1 MTDVILATL
10 ARLSGPHTRVAVEP
24 VTGPEGLL
32 GREVQDIR
40 KAVPKRQAEFAAGRR
55 AARRVL
61 AALGQPDIAI
71 PSRADRAPEW
81 PKGFVGAIT
90 HDAGLAAAMVAEA
103 ASCGGVGLDIAE
115 AAPFPSHLRDRI
127 LITDTER
134 ALGGLE
140 ARAVFSAK
148 EALYKALYPSVRAF
162 FGFDAAEIAPDLGA
176 ERFSARLTLA
186 LGPYP
191 RGTTFTG
198 GLAVAETRM
207 LATLVLKT

>member
-10 ARLSGPHTRVAVEP
+10 ARLSGPDTRVAVEL
-24 VTGPEGLL
+24 VGGPEGLI
-32 GREVQDIR
+32 GREVHDIR

-55 AARRVL
+55 AARRAL
-61 AALGQPDIAI
+61 AALGQPDTAI

-81 PKGFVGAIT
+81 PEGVVGAIT
-90 HDAGLAAAMVAEA
+90 HDAGLAAAMLAEA
-103 ASCGGVGLDIAE
+103 TSCGGVGLDIAE
-115 AAPFPSHLRDRI
+115 ATPFPTHLRDRI
-127 LITDTER
+127 LITDSER
-134 ALGGLE
+134 ALDDLE

-148 EALYKALYPSVRAF
+148 EALYKALYPSVQAF
-162 FGFDAAEIAPDLGA
+162 FGFDAAEVVPDLGA
-176 ERFSARLTLA
+176 ERFSARLTLP

-191 RGTTFTG
+191 KGAAFTG